1 MPEWKN
7 TSLKDKTSY
16 SLHGLRDAFISEK
29 AIRNET
35 KGVLIVLILAVAN
48 GLPLTRIAAVF
59 LLSLIPIIVEL
70 INTAFETVV
79 DLMLGSTYRED
90 VRMAK
95 DMLSAAVFVSLFVS
109 HSLSLLIIFFF

>member
-7 TSLKDKTSY
+7 SSLKDKTSY

-29 AIRNET
+29 AIRNEA
-35 KGVLIVLILAVAN
+35 KGALIVLILAVGH
-48 GLPLTRIAAVF
+48 GLPLPRIAAVF

-70 INTAFETVV
+70 INTALETVV
-79 DLMLGSTYRED
+79 DLMLGATYRED

-95 DMLSAAVFVSLFVS
+95 DMLSAAVFISLFVS
-109 HSLSLLIIFFF
+109 YSLCLLIIFFF